1 MTCRPRAM
9 TALSEVNIRSR
20 MGAAP
25 QKRRLMR
32 AVTPKVTPRQT
43 ITPFL
48 SRSYFRAPKFWLTK
62 VVMDTPKAPETIQ

>member
-1 MTCRPRAM
+1 
-9 TALSEVNIRSR
+9 
-20 MGAAP
+20 
-25 QKRRLMR
+25 MR